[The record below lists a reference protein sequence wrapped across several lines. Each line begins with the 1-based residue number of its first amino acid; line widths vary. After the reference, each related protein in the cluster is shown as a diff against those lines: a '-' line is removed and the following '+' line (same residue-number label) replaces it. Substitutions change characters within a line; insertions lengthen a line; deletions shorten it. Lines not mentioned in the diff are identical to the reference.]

1 MTGEKEI
8 NIIPTNGT
16 SADDVKYAKRVEE
29 IYIDGVNVAG
39 CYWKCKDG
47 DCAMYYA
54 DLSADNNELEF
65 SFNCEDNPD
74 CYYKQLKRLEQ
85 ERDKLIE
92 FCIQLDKAKS
102 EQHLQW
108 QQRCTEIR
116 NEDLKQIDELKQ
128 ENKQIKKDVQ
138 LFKCLDTFGES
149 ECHCACRCL
158 GNEFCEDADKK
169 INTYRSALEEIRN
182 LVKGHK
188 IADEVRLKSILDK
201 IEEVLGC

>member
-1 MTGEKEI
+1 MT
-8 NIIPTNGT
+8 
-16 SADDVKYAKRVEE
+16 EE
-29 IYIDGVNVAG
+29 IIIDGVNVAECEFYYEG
-39 CYWKCKDG
+39 ECCQTNYKNEIFTKRCKCSDK
-47 DCAMYYA
+47 
-54 DLSADNNELEF
+54 L
-65 SFNCEDNPD
+65 